1 MSPPRAVVIGGG
13 IGGLTTALAL
23 HRRGWHTTV
32 LERAAGLA
40 PVGAA
45 LTLAPNAQRALGTLG
60 LGTQITELASW
71 RGDGL
76 MCDPAGRPLT
86 RTHSE
91 AVVARFGAPLVVLRR
106 SDLIDLIVDRL
117 PAGTVRTGEAAF
129 LTHAGSARH
138 KAHVSTPN
146 GRHEADLVVAADGV
160 RSPAR
165 AILFPDH
172 PGPAFG
178 GWTVWRLLAPTPG
191 SGFVPHESWGR
202 AQVWGTLVRD
212 ADSVFIYACAAT
224 DEGGR
229 SADGEKAELRRR
241 FGRWHDP
248 VPTLI
253 DSVPEHEILRND
265 VHHMQV
271 PLTAFHRGRTALL
284 GDAAH
289 AMVPTLG
296 QGANM
301 AIEDGVVLAH
311 HAAPDA
317 DPLVALARYDRD
329 RRPRTQDVVRRAARL
344 LKLTSLR
351 SPVTVAAR
359 DGLMRMAS
367 RTVPGL
373 LLRGFDGIADW
384 RPPTAGPG
392 TSPARPPD
400 HTSASPPPGTPR
412 VSRTRAT
419 DPGRP

>member
-1 MSPPRAVVIGGG
+1 MSRPRAVVIGGG

-23 HRRGWHTTV
+23 HRRGWHTVV
-32 LERAAGLA
+32 LERASRLA

-45 LTLAPNAQRALGTLG
+45 LTLAPNAQRALAALG
-60 LGTQITELASW
+60 LGEEITKLASW
-71 RGDGL
+71 QGDGL
-76 MCDPAGRPLT
+76 MCDPVGRPLT

-91 AVVARFGAPLVVLRR
+91 AVVARFGAPLIVLRR

-117 PAGTVRTGEAAF
+117 PEGTVRTGEAAF

-138 KAHVSTPN
+138 KAHVGTPN
-146 GRHEADLVVAADGV
+146 GMHEADLVIAADGV

-165 AILFPDH
+165 AILFPDF

-178 GWTVWRLLAPTPG
+178 GWTVWRILAPTPG

-202 AQVWGTLVRD
+202 GQVWGSLVRD
-212 ADSVFIYACAAT
+212 AQSVFIYACAAT
-224 DEGGR
+224 GEGGS

-241 FGRWHDP
+241 FGQWHDP

-253 DSVPEHEILRND
+253 ESVQEHEILRND
-265 VHHMQV
+265 VYHMRV
-271 PLTAFHRGRTALL
+271 PLKAFNRGRTALL

-289 AMVPTLG
+289 AMAPTLG

-311 HAAPDA
+311 HAAPDG
-317 DPLVALARYDRD
+317 DPLAALAHYDRD
-329 RRPRTQDVVRRAARL
+329 RRPRTNAVVRRAARIL
-344 LKLTSLR
+344 RLTSMR

-359 DGLMRMAS
+359 DGLMRAAS
-367 RTVPGL
+367 RSVPGL

-384 RPPTAGPG
+384 RPPTARIG
-392 TSPARPPD
+392 A
-400 HTSASPPPGTPR
+400 
-412 VSRTRAT
+412 
-419 DPGRP
+419 